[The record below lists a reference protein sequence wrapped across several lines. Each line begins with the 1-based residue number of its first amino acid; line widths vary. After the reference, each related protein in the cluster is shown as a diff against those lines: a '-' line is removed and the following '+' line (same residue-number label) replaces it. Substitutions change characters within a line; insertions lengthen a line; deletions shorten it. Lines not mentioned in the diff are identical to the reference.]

1 MDDIRFDRQF
11 RTPSSEGYFIVQN
24 TTRLGVVDLHFT
36 TTNVRA
42 TMILE
47 RQLEREDLVKLIE
60 QIDEDLVL
68 SADVPRD
75 DLLISVYVGQ
85 DAGFF
90 NDETLSE
97 EEEYSEDEDGEDD
110 VIELEGTRPSKR

>member
-11 RTPSSEGYFIVQN
+11 RTASSEGYFIVQDL
-24 TTRLGVVDLHFT
+24 TRLGVVDLHFT

-42 TMILE
+42 TLILE
-47 RQLEREDLVKLIE
+47 HELVREDLVKLIE

-68 SADVPRD
+68 SADIPRD
-75 DLLISVYVGQ
+75 DLLVSVYIGH

-90 NDETLSE
+90 NDETLGE
-97 EEEYSEDEDGEDD
+97 EEDFLGEDD
-110 VIELEGTRPSKR
+110 EEDEEFIEG